1 MSTTTTYH
9 WVNTLTSSLAPTTFT
24 FTFVLTPSSKYTP
37 LWDVDGSPHPTKKK
51 RRLRL
56 DLVTSRLSRP
66 YSSPASNIAD
76 RGVARVGSASWPV
89 PRRPEKNELRK
100 AAIMN
105 RVRQRLSVLKA
116 AQAKP
121 PPPASVPQKRTHS
134 QLVSALAPARRRRPM
149 ARTYE
154 VPSHLP
160 PSPLG
165 LSNYDALDLEEE
177 EGLGMD
183 REGEDIDAD
192 MSGCGRGYYS
202 DFSVRRSPRP
212 EGEDYDYLDELDGIP
227 PLSLAEEPPPLPQLP
242 PLSIAKAE
250 ARQLDEKAE
259 VGMDVYIAAAELLER
274 GHMYW
279 RSRVGGHLHGLATG
293 GRQHGDHCMD
303 MEMRKSWEL
312 GLPCM
317 NERSRIKMTF
327 LF

>member
-9 WVNTLTSSLAPTTFT
+9 WVNTLNPALTPATFT
-24 FTFVLTPSSKYTP
+24 FTFVLAPCSKYTFASKLPPPPPRAAPFKRRRP

-56 DLVTSRLSRP
+56 GLVTSRLSRP

-76 RGVARVGSASWPV
+76 RGVARVGSATWPL
-89 PRRPEKNELRK
+89 PRRPERNELRK

-105 RVRQRLSVLKA
+105 RVRQRLSILKA
-116 AQAKP
+116 EQAKQS
-121 PPPASVPQKRTHS
+121 PPASVLQKRTHS
-134 QLVSALAPARRRRPM
+134 QLVSALALRDVVAPM

-154 VPSHLP
+154 VPSPLP

-183 REGEDIDAD
+183 RDGEDFDGD
-192 MSGCGRGYYS
+192 MSGCGGGYYS

-227 PLSLAEEPPPLPQLP
+227 PLSLAEEPPPLPDLP
-242 PLSIAKAE
+242 PLSMGKSE
-250 ARQLDEKAE
+250 AGQLHEKAG
-259 VGMDVYIAAAELLER
+259 VGMDVYMAGAA
-274 GHMYW
+274 
-279 RSRVGGHLHGLATG
+279 HGAGTYVLA
-293 GRQHGDHCMD
+293 
-303 MEMRKSWEL
+303 
-312 GLPCM
+312 
-317 NERSRIKMTF
+317 
-327 LF
+327 

>member
-24 FTFVLTPSSKYTP
+24 FTFVLTPSSKYTFTSKLPPAPPRPAPFKRRRP

-121 PPPASVPQKRTHS
+121 PPPASVPQKRSHS
-134 QLVSALAPARRRRPM
+134 QLVSALALRDVVAPM

-259 VGMDVYIAAAELLER
+259 VGMDIYIA
-274 GHMYW
+274 
-279 RSRVGGHLHGLATG
+279 GGAHGAGAYVLA
-293 GRQHGDHCMD
+293 
-303 MEMRKSWEL
+303 
-312 GLPCM
+312 
-317 NERSRIKMTF
+317 
-327 LF
+327 

>member
-1 MSTTTTYH
+1 MTTTTTYH
-9 WVNTLTSSLAPTTFT
+9 WVNTLTSSLTPATFT
-24 FTFVLTPSSKYTP
+24 FTFVLTPSSKYTFTSKLPPAPPRPAPFKRRRP

-56 DLVTSRLSRP
+56 GLVTSRLSRP

-134 QLVSALAPARRRRPM
+134 QLVSALALRDIVAPM

-183 REGEDIDAD
+183 RDGEDIDAD

-227 PLSLAEEPPPLPQLP
+227 PLSLAEEPPPLSQLP

-250 ARQLDEKAE
+250 ARQMDEKAGVE
-259 VGMDVYIAAAELLER
+259 MDVYIA
-274 GHMYW
+274 
-279 RSRVGGHLHGLATG
+279 GGAHGAGTFVLA
-293 GRQHGDHCMD
+293 
-303 MEMRKSWEL
+303 
-312 GLPCM
+312 
-317 NERSRIKMTF
+317 
-327 LF
+327 

>member
-1 MSTTTTYH
+1 MTTTTTYH
-9 WVNTLTSSLAPTTFT
+9 WVKTLTPALTPTTFT
-24 FTFVLTPSSKYTP
+24 FTFVLTPSSKYTFTSKLSPPPPRPAPFKRRRP

-56 DLVTSRLSRP
+56 GLVTSRLSRP
-66 YSSPASNIAD
+66 FSSPASNIAD

-116 AQAKP
+116 AQVKQS
-121 PPPASVPQKRTHS
+121 PPASVPQKRTHS
-134 QLVSALAPARRRRPM
+134 QLVSALALRDVVAPM

-154 VPSHLP
+154 VPSQLP

-177 EGLGMD
+177 EGLGID

-212 EGEDYDYLDELDGIP
+212 EGEDYDYLDEMDGIP
-227 PLSLAEEPPPLPQLP
+227 PLSLAEEPPPLPELP
-242 PLSIAKAE
+242 SLSIAKAE
-250 ARQLDEKAE
+250 VGQRDEKVR
-259 VGMDVYIAAAELLER
+259 VGMDVYIAGAA
-274 GHMYW
+274 
-279 RSRVGGHLHGLATG
+279 HGAGTYVLA
-293 GRQHGDHCMD
+293 
-303 MEMRKSWEL
+303 
-312 GLPCM
+312 
-317 NERSRIKMTF
+317 
-327 LF
+327 

>member
-9 WVNTLTSSLAPTTFT
+9 WVKTHTPALTPTTFT
-24 FTFVLTPSSKYTP
+24 FTFLLTPPSGYTFTSSKTPPAPPRPAPLKRRRP

-56 DLVTSRLSRP
+56 GLVTSRLSRP

-76 RGVARVGSASWPV
+76 RGVARVGSATWPV

-105 RVRQRLSVLKA
+105 RVRQRLSALKA
-116 AQAKP
+116 AQAKQS
-121 PPPASVPQKRTHS
+121 PPASAPQKRTHS
-134 QLVSALAPARRRRPM
+134 QLVSALALRDIVAPM

-154 VPSHLP
+154 VPSPLP

-183 REGEDIDAD
+183 RDGEDIDAD
-192 MSGCGRGYYS
+192 MSGCGGGYYS

-242 PLSIAKAE
+242 PMSNPKSE
-250 ARQLDEKAE
+250 VEQLDGT
-259 VGMDVYIAAAELLER
+259 VGVRMDVYIAGAA
-274 GHMYW
+274 
-279 RSRVGGHLHGLATG
+279 HGSGTYVLA
-293 GRQHGDHCMD
+293 
-303 MEMRKSWEL
+303 
-312 GLPCM
+312 
-317 NERSRIKMTF
+317 
-327 LF
+327 

>member
-9 WVNTLTSSLAPTTFT
+9 WVNTLTSSLTPTTFT
-24 FTFVLTPSSKYTP
+24 FTFVLTPSSKYTFTSNLPPAPPRPAPFKRRRP

-56 DLVTSRLSRP
+56 GLVTSRLSRP

-134 QLVSALAPARRRRPM
+134 QLVSALALRDVVAPM

-192 MSGCGRGYYS
+192 MSGCGCGYYS

-259 VGMDVYIAAAELLER
+259 VGMDVYIA
-274 GHMYW
+274 
-279 RSRVGGHLHGLATG
+279 GGAHGAGAYVLA
-293 GRQHGDHCMD
+293 
-303 MEMRKSWEL
+303 
-312 GLPCM
+312 
-317 NERSRIKMTF
+317 
-327 LF
+327 

>member
-1 MSTTTTYH
+1 P
-9 WVNTLTSSLAPTTFT
+9 APF
-24 FTFVLTPSSKYTP
+24 KRRRP

-56 DLVTSRLSRP
+56 GLVTSRLSRP

-76 RGVARVGSASWPV
+76 RGVARVGSATWPL

-116 AQAKP
+116 AQAKQSP
-121 PPPASVPQKRTHS
+121 PPIVPQKRTHS
-134 QLVSALAPARRRRPM
+134 QLVSALALRDVVAPM

-154 VPSHLP
+154 VPSPLP

-177 EGLGMD
+177 AGLGMD
-183 REGEDIDAD
+183 SEGEDIDAN
-192 MSGCGRGYYS
+192 MSGCGGGYYS

-212 EGEDYDYLDELDGIP
+212 EGEDYDYLDEMDGIP

-250 ARQLDEKAE
+250 VGQLDESVG
-259 VGMDVYIAAAELLER
+259 VGMDVYIGGAA
-274 GHMYW
+274 
-279 RSRVGGHLHGLATG
+279 HGAGTYVLA
-293 GRQHGDHCMD
+293 
-303 MEMRKSWEL
+303 
-312 GLPCM
+312 
-317 NERSRIKMTF
+317 
-327 LF
+327 

>member
-9 WVNTLTSSLAPTTFT
+9 WVSTLTPALKPTTFT
-24 FTFVLTPSSKYTP
+24 FTFLLAPAGKYTFTSKLPPSPPRPASFKRRRP

-56 DLVTSRLSRP
+56 GLVTSRLSRP

-76 RGVARVGSASWPV
+76 RGVARVGSATWPLA
-89 PRRPEKNELRK
+89 RRPEKNELRK

-105 RVRQRLSVLKA
+105 RVRQRLSVMKA
-116 AQAKP
+116 AQAKQS
-121 PPPASVPQKRTHS
+121 PPASIPQKRTHS
-134 QLVSALAPARRRRPM
+134 QLVSALALRDVVAPM
-149 ARTYE
+149 ARTHE
-154 VPSHLP
+154 VPSPLP

-183 REGEDIDAD
+183 MEGEDIDGG
-192 MSGCGRGYYS
+192 MSECGGGYYS

-242 PLSIAKAE
+242 PLSATNGKME
-250 ARQLDEKAE
+250 QMNEK
-259 VGMDVYIAAAELLER
+259 VGVGIDVYIAGAA
-274 GHMYW
+274 
-279 RSRVGGHLHGLATG
+279 HGAGTYVLA
-293 GRQHGDHCMD
+293 
-303 MEMRKSWEL
+303 
-312 GLPCM
+312 
-317 NERSRIKMTF
+317 
-327 LF
+327 